1 MYGKHNYNSDLL
13 IPREG
18 VSGGSFVCAQAEIW
32 SSIKNGTKNGFRQIQ
47 LMDPSLGFRGRLK
60 PSP

>member
-1 MYGKHNYNSDLL
+1 MHGKHNYKSDLL
-13 IPREG
+13 RPREG

-32 SSIKNGTKNGFRQIQ
+32 SSTKNGFRQIQ
-47 LMDPSLGFRGRLK
+47 LMDPPLGFRGRLQ